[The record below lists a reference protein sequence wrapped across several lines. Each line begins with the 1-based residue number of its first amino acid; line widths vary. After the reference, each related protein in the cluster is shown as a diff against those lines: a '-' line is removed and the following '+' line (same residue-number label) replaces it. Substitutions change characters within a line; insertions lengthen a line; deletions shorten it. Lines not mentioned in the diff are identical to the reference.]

1 MLKGASQLKQF
12 RIKFLKEAE
21 TELKNLDNNLFLK
34 VSKALAKICND
45 PLAYSEPLGQKM
57 NLNLT
62 GLRKVYVDDKRIR
75 VVFMVIEDKLIVLV
89 ISINKR
95 DKGKVYHITKDRI
108 DKYHSLIQKIQDDGI
123 DSLN

>member
-1 MLKGASQLKQF
+1 MKLF
-12 RIKFLKEAE
+12 RIKFLKDAE
-21 TELKNLDNNLFLK
+21 TELKDLDNNLFLK
-34 VSKALAKICND
+34 VSKVLAKIRID

-75 VVFMVIEDKLIVLV
+75 VVFMVIEDKLVVLV

-108 DKYHSLIQKIQDDGI
+108 DKYHSLIQKIQNDGI
-123 DSLN
+123 DSLK